1 MKFTKLAVGT
11 AVVGAVVLG
20 GIGVASA
27 DIGIQA
33 EACTPDRVCIYKDN
47 NFIGRFGVR
56 EPLKPTY
63 TVSSTFDN
71 LMSSWRNL
79 TNVDA
84 RWYHDGGGRGRCVTM
99 NAGTSDND
107 ISVRDDN
114 KLSSWNTQG
123 RC

>member
-1 MKFTKLAVGT
+1 MEFTKLAVGV
-11 AVVGAVVLG
+11 AAAGAVVLG

-27 DIGIQA
+27 GIQA
-33 EACTPDRVCIYKDN
+33 EPCTPDRVCIYKDN
-47 NFIGRFGVR
+47 NYRGKLA
-56 EPLKPTY
+56 EKAPLRGTSN
-63 TVSSTFDN
+63 VSTAQDN

-84 RWYHDGGGRGRCVTM
+84 RWYHDFNGTGRCVTM
-99 NAGTSDND
+99 LAGQSDND
-107 ISVRDDN
+107 ISLRDDN

>member
-1 MKFTKLAVGT
+1 MEFRKVAIGT

-27 DIGIQA
+27 GVQA

-47 NFIGRFGVR
+47 NYIGRFGVR

-63 TVSSTFDN
+63 NVSSTFDN

-84 RWYHDGGGRGRCVTM
+84 RWYHNRNGGGRCVTM
-99 NAGTSDND
+99 LAGHSDND
-107 ISVRDDN
+107 INTIDDN
-114 KLSSWNTQG
+114 ELSSWNTQG